1 MPRRKTRR
9 VMPDVNMKS
18 NPIVKSKSKSNS
30 NKKKTKRKKSK
41 RLTSKCKKYGVKL
54 TYNPVRDCGSI
65 GGRKYRGGGSGCGC
79 RK

>member
-18 NPIVKSKSKSNS
+18 NPIAKSKSKSNS

-41 RLTSKCKKYGVKL
+41 RQ
-54 TYNPVRDCGSI
+54 R
-65 GGRKYRGGGSGCGC
+65 
-79 RK
+79 